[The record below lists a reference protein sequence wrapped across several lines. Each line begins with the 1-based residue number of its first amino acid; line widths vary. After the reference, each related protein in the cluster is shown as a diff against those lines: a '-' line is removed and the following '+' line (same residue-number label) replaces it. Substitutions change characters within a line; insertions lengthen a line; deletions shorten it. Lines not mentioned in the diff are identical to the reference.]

1 MMGRRR
7 ETSVA
12 RPGCAPLEGSV
23 IPSVIRIPL
32 SQINKRG
39 IHAVSRIPATESW
52 REPTRAA
59 GLRKPLPY
67 MPHPPTAGQLAS
79 PSRLMP

>member
-39 IHAVSRIPATESW
+39 IHAVSRIPATES
-52 REPTRAA
+52 
-59 GLRKPLPY
+59 LRKQTRSVCFRASDSLTCLT
-67 MPHPPTAGQLAS
+67 HPRRGSWRPPAD
-79 PSRLMP
+79 